1 MTTAELHAPVA
12 DTEIAP
18 SRNVFEAGS
27 TAYALRI
34 AVREMRAGLRGFIIF
49 LACIALGV
57 GAVAGVNSV
66 SNAIT
71 TGLATEGRA
80 ILGGDLKFS
89 LTHLQATDEQRS
101 AMEGLGDV
109 SETATMRTMARVVT
123 RTGGSAPAD
132 TVEQT
137 LIELRA
143 VDEAWP
149 LVGAMETEANTEV
162 GALNAPT
169 SDGSW
174 IAVAQP
180 ILFERLGIAPGDT
193 VSIGNIEVVLQDEL
207 TVEPDTLSTGLRFA
221 PRVLISTAALDAAG
235 LVRVGSLVTWSYALA
250 LDDPATV
257 EQSQTQIE
265 GRFPDA
271 GWRVQTT
278 DTASPQLARAV
289 QRFSD
294 FLTLVGLT
302 VLVVGGVGVSNAV
315 RAYLD
320 GQRSV
325 IATLK
330 CLGAPAS
337 FITRV
342 YLFQIGLLAGVG
354 TLVGLA
360 IGIAMPVIAGWALEG
375 TLPVAAGGYIFPGA
389 LGLAAAFGLLVAL
402 VAALLPLGRAQ
413 AVPATALFREA
424 SGNRTGQA
432 PLPFTVAA
440 FCIAAFVAGVAI
452 LTALNQFIATVFVG
466 GLVATFAILWL
477 VAKLVAALARR
488 APTVRSTPLRLAIG
502 NIHRPGALTSSIALS
517 LGLGL
522 TLLVALTLIEN
533 NMRRQLTT
541 GLSVEAP
548 SFFFTD
554 IQNTELASFEQT
566 VTDATPEDSVVTT
579 VPMLRGHVLSLKG
592 IEAEDYPIV
601 DGQGEWVLRGDRGLT
616 YSSDTPVNST
626 LAAGEW
632 WDENY
637 SGPPLVSFAKEE
649 ADELRLAIGDTVSVS
664 VLGRPVTATI
674 ANLRDVEWESFGI
687 NFVMV
692 FSPNTFAGAPH
703 SHLATLTLPGG
714 LNADDAVAR
723 DGEILRTVTAAFPAV
738 TTVRVKDAIDA
749 VNDLIGQIAIAIRA
763 AAALTLV
770 ASVLVLAGALSSGSQ
785 MRVHDSVVLKTLG
798 ATRRTLIA
806 AFATEYGLLGLATA
820 GFALMSGIVAAWFVV
835 VQIMTFDFVISP
847 FLALA
852 TIVSALILTIGL
864 GLISTWRILGQKVAP
879 VLREL

>member
-1 MTTAELHAPVA
+1 M
-12 DTEIAP
+12 
-18 SRNVFEAGS
+18 
-27 TAYALRI
+27 AL
-34 AVREMRAGLRGFIIF
+34 REMRGGLRGFIIF

-66 SNAIT
+66 ANSIT

-89 LTHLQATDEQRS
+89 LTHLKATDEQRS
-101 AMEGLGDV
+101 AMEAVGKV
-109 SETATMRTMARVVT
+109 SETATMRTMARVVDRAST
-123 RTGGSAPAD
+123 SAGAD
-132 TVEQT
+132 FVDQT
-137 LIELRA
+137 LVELRA
-143 VDEAWP
+143 VDKAWP
-149 LVGAMETEANTEV
+149 LVGEMETGTGIGTSAFT
-162 GALNAPT
+162 APNA
-169 SDGSW
+169 DGHW
-174 IAVAQP
+174 VAVAQP
-180 ILFERLGIAPGDT
+180 ILFERLGLSPGDT
-193 VSIGNIEVVLQDEL
+193 VAVGNIEVVLEDSL

-221 PRVLISTAALDAAG
+221 PRLLLSTDALEAAG

-250 LDDPATV
+250 LNQAGTA
-257 EQSQTQIE
+257 EQAQAEIE
-265 GRFPDA
+265 GAFPNA

-278 DTASPQLARAV
+278 DTASPQLAQAV

-320 GQRSV
+320 GKRPV

-337 FITRV
+337 FITRL
-342 YLFQIGLLAGVG
+342 YLFQIAILAGLG
-354 TLVGLA
+354 TLIGLA
-360 IGIAMPVIAGWALEG
+360 IGVAMPVIAAWALEG
-375 TLPVAAGGYIFPGA
+375 VLPVASGGYIFPGA

-424 SGNRTGQA
+424 SGNRSGRA
-432 PLPFTVAA
+432 PWAFTLAA
-440 FCIAAFVAGVAI
+440 LLIAAFVAAVAI
-452 LTALNQFIATVFVG
+452 STALNQFIASVFIG
-466 GLVATFAILWL
+466 GLVATFIILGVVARL
-477 VAKLVAALARR
+477 VSMVAKR

-502 NIHRPGALTSSIALS
+502 NIHRPGALTTSIVLS

-522 TLLVALTLIEN
+522 TLLVALTLIES

-541 GLSVEAP
+541 GLAAEAP

-554 IQNTELASFEQT
+554 IQNAELEGFQQTLAQASPAGST
-566 VTDATPEDSVVTT
+566 VTT
-579 VPMLRGHVLSLKG
+579 VPMLRGHVLTLKG
-592 IEAEDYPIV
+592 IEAENYPII

-616 YSSDTPVNST
+616 YSSDIPANST

-632 WDENY
+632 WDADY
-637 SGPPLVSFAKEE
+637 DGPPLVSFAKEE
-649 ADELRLAIGDTVSVS
+649 ADELRLTIGDSISVS

-674 ANLRDVEWESFGI
+674 HNLREVEWESFGI

-703 SHLATLTLPGG
+703 SHLATLALPGALG
-714 LNADDAVAR
+714 ADDAIAR
-723 DGEILRTVTAAFPAV
+723 DGEILRTVTTEFPAV
-738 TTVRVKDAIDA
+738 TSVRVKDAIDA

-798 ATRRTLIA
+798 ATRRTLIS
-806 AFATEYGLLGLATA
+806 AFATEYGILGLATA
-820 GFALMSGIVAAWFVV
+820 GFALGSGVAAAWFVV
-835 VQIMTFDFVISP
+835 TQIMTFDFVVSP
-847 FLALA
+847 LLALA
-852 TIVSALILTIGL
+852 TIVSALVLTIGL

>member
-1 MTTAELHAPVA
+1 
-12 DTEIAP
+12 
-18 SRNVFEAGS
+18 
-27 TAYALRI
+27 
-34 AVREMRAGLRGFIIF
+34 MRAGLRGFIIF

-66 SNAIT
+66 ANAIT
-71 TGLATEGRA
+71 SGLATEGRA

-89 LTHLQATDEQRS
+89 LTHLQASEDQRA
-101 AMEGLGDV
+101 AMEALGTV
-109 SETATMRTMARVVT
+109 SKTATMRTMARVAE
-123 RTGGSAPAD
+123 RSAASPPSD

-137 LIELRA
+137 LVELRA
-143 VDEAWP
+143 VDASWP
-149 LVGAMETEANTEV
+149 LVGEMQTVAGTETSQFA
-162 GALNAPT
+162 AADA
-169 SDGSW
+169 DGIW
-174 IAVAQP
+174 TAVAQP
-180 ILFERLGIAPGDT
+180 ILFERLGLAPGDRIS
-193 VSIGNIEVVLQDEL
+193 VGNIEVVLADRL

-221 PRVLISTAALDAAG
+221 PRLLISTEALEAAG

-250 LDDPATV
+250 LN
-257 EQSQTQIE
+257 EQGSAEQAQAQIE
-265 GRFPDA
+265 GAFPNA

-278 DTASPQLARAV
+278 DTASPQLAQAV

-320 GQRSV
+320 GKRPV

-342 YLFQIGLLAGVG
+342 YLFQIGILAGVG
-354 TLVGLA
+354 TLIGLA
-360 IGIAMPVIAGWALEG
+360 IGIAMPIIAAWALDG
-375 TLPVAAGGYIFPGA
+375 VLPVASGGYIFPGA

-424 SGNRTGQA
+424 SGNRSGQA
-432 PLPFTVAA
+432 PLPFVLSALL
-440 FCIAAFVAGVAI
+440 IAAFVAAVAI
-452 LTALNQFIATVFVG
+452 FTALNQFIATVFIG
-466 GLVATFAILWL
+466 GLVATFIILGVVARL
-477 VAKLVAALARR
+477 VAWVAKR

-502 NIHRPGALTSSIALS
+502 NIHRPGALTTSIVLS

-541 GLSVEAP
+541 GLSAEAP

-554 IQNTELASFEQT
+554 IQNTELEGFQQAVAE
-566 VTDATPEDSVVTT
+566 ATPADSQVTT
-579 VPMLRGHVLSLKG
+579 VPMLRGHVLSLRG
-592 IEAEDYPIV
+592 IEAEEYPIV

-616 YSSDTPVNST
+616 YSADLPVNSS

-632 WDENY
+632 WAQDY

-649 ADELRLAIGDTVSVS
+649 ADELQLSIGDELTVS

-674 ANLRDVEWESFGI
+674 ANLREVEWESFGI

-714 LNADDAVAR
+714 LNAEDAVAR
-723 DGEILRTVTAAFPAV
+723 DGEILRTVTTSYPAV
-738 TTVRVKDAIDA
+738 TSVRVKDAIDA

-798 ATRRTLIA
+798 ATRRTLIS

-820 GFALMSGIVAAWFVV
+820 GFALGSGIVAAWFVV
-835 VQIMTFDFVISP
+835 TQIMTFDFVVSP
-847 FLALA
+847 LLALA
-852 TIVSALILTIGL
+852 TIASALLLTIGL